1 MKRQPRILA
10 GTAIGLLMA
19 SAPLGAYPLQGGI
32 TSGGLH
38 GAPLVLAQ
46 AACAEGQSA
55 EECAQGGAEQ
65 PRKKKREQQQQSE
78 SAPAEQAAPA
88 ESEQQPRKKRHEQQ
102 QTEGAQSGEAA
113 PAEQQFKPRKK
124 RDQQQQIE
132 AAPADQGGQPATEE
146 QPFNPRKKK
155 REQQT
160 EAAPADQGGQP
171 ATEEQQPRKKKR
183 NQQVETAPAEQPAEQ
198 TAPDQQQQL
207 RKKKLNQQQQ
217 SETAPAEQATP
228 DQQQQLRKKK
238 LNQQQGETA
247 PTEQAAPDQQQ
258 QLRKKKLNQQQQE
271 AAPAEQPSEQPA
283 NDNQPGKRR
292 KQAQQ
297 PAEQSQTPAEQTPA
311 GQGSRKLKPLPAP
324 GTAQAPAETEQAP
337 AQQEQPSNQNKRQ
350 AKKPLTEQPA
360 TGQQQ
365 PATGEQPANNQP
377 ANNNQPENGGN
388 AAQGAAPANPNEA
401 PVLDSQ
407 KDAMRRHKGRKPAG
421 QNETGQAGAE
431 QSGNQAEQQGGNQA
445 GQQAGQQAEKQ
456 APVNQGPPP
465 TDDKSAQQAIKPE
478 KIVPVDQEKGKR
490 IELTPEQVVRE
501 RRRPQ
506 GADVVKQFGD
516 RVILQ
521 FNNQT
526 FVESNEAP
534 RITRG
539 ARDVYYE
546 DLSGGRTREIV
557 ERDNGVRIITVH
569 NRNGDVIRRSRVTS
583 DGREYVLSY
592 VDERY
597 YNDVDEWRDPGDD
610 LPPMRLD
617 IPRRDY
623 ILDSEEVEDPDEYYT
638 FLEQPPVERVQ
649 RLYSIDEVKRS
660 ARVRDI
666 ARRIDLDTLNFDFGS
681 ATISDTEVQKLEGVA
696 TAMEKLLKKN
706 PAETF
711 LIEGHTDAV
720 GTPDA
725 NLALSDRRAE
735 AVAEALTNAFGIP
748 AENLTTQGYGE
759 EYLKVNTPGPNRENR
774 RVAIRRIT
782 SLVAPVASNSG
793 Q

>member
-19 SAPLGAYPLQGGI
+19 SAPLGAYPLQGGVA
-32 TSGGLH
+32 SGSLH

-65 PRKKKREQQQQSE
+65 PRKRKREQQQQSE
-78 SAPAEQAAPA
+78 SAPATEQAAPA
-88 ESEQQPRKKRHEQQ
+88 ESEQKPRRKRQEQQ
-102 QTEGAQSGEAA
+102 QMEGGQSGEAA

-124 RDQQQQIE
+124 RDQQQQTE
-132 AAPADQGGQPATEE
+132 AAPADQGGQPATDE
-146 QPFNPRKKK
+146 QQLKPRKK
-155 REQQT
+155 RDQQQT

-171 ATEEQQPRKKKR
+171 ATDEQQPRKKKR
-183 NQQVETAPAEQPAEQ
+183 NQAKSAPAEQPAEQ
-198 TAPDQQQQL
+198 VAPDQQQQL
-207 RKKKLNQQQQ
+207 RKRKLNQQQSETGPAEQVAPDQQQPRKRKLNQQQQ
-217 SETAPAEQATP
+217 SETAPAEQA
-228 DQQQQLRKKK
+228 
-238 LNQQQGETA
+238 
-247 PTEQAAPDQQQ
+247 APDQQQ
-258 QLRKKKLNQQQQE
+258 QLRKRKLNQQQE
-271 AAPAEQPSEQPA
+271 AAPAEQQPEQPA
-283 NDNQPGKRR
+283 NDNQPEKKR
-292 KQAQQ
+292 KQGQQ
-297 PAEQSQTPAEQTPA
+297 PTEQGQAPAEQTPA
-311 GQGSRKLKPLPAP
+311 GQESRKLKPLPVP
-324 GTAQAPAETEQAP
+324 GTEQAPAGTEQAP
-337 AQQEQPSNQNKRQ
+337 AQGEQPSNQNKRQ

-365 PATGEQPANNQP
+365 PATGEQPAI
-377 ANNNQPENGGN
+377 NNQPETGGN
-388 AAQGAAPANPNEA
+388 AAQGETPANPNEA
-401 PVLDSQ
+401 PLLDSQ
-407 KDAMRRHKGRKPAG
+407 KDVLRRHQGRRPAG
-421 QNETGQAGAE
+421 QNENGQVE
-431 QSGNQAEQQGGNQA
+431 QGGNQA
-445 GQQAGQQAEKQ
+445 GQQAERQ

-465 TDDKSAQQAIKPE
+465 TDDKTAQQAIQPE
-478 KIVPVDQEKGKR
+478 KIAPVIEEKGKR
-490 IELTPEQVVRE
+490 VDLTPQEIVRE

-557 ERDNGVRIITVH
+557 ERDNGVRIITIR
-569 NRNGDVIRRSRVTS
+569 NRNGDVIRRSRITP

-681 ATISDTEVQKLEGVA
+681 ATISDTEVQKLDGVA
-696 TAMEKLLKKN
+696 SAMEKLLKKN

-759 EYLKVNTPGPNRENR
+759 QYLKVNTPGPNRENR

-782 SLVAPVASNSG
+782 SLVAPVASNSE